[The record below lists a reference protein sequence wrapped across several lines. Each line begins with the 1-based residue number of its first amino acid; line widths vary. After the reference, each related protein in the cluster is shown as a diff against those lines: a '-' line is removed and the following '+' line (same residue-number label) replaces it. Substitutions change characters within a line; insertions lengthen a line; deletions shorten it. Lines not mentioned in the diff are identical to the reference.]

1 MDDLIR
7 HYRSADAGAQTSPP
21 HQQAIVRRFAERA
34 RSGRPVERV
43 LDLGSGR
50 GANLDT
56 LSDVGAVVVAAD
68 VSEEALLD
76 ARARRPDGMT
86 SVSPVVLPGE
96 VLPFADGSFE
106 LAVCTEV
113 LEHVPDLRGM
123 AAELERVTQ
132 SGGHLI
138 VSTPNY
144 WNVMGLVKRWRDWR
158 SGREDWD
165 PWHAHAGGLER
176 HMTARRLRRAFP
188 GCDVVESTGADYA
201 SALGIAWAPVRRR
214 VNRWLLLRPARV
226 RALRSFG
233 MQYYL
238 LLRKR

>member
-1 MDDLIR
+1 MDDLIQ
-7 HYRSADAGAQTSPP
+7 HYRGADAGAQTSPP
-21 HQQAIVRRFAERA
+21 HQQAIVRRFAQVA
-34 RSGRPVERV
+34 RSGRHAGCV

-50 GANLDT
+50 GANLHT
-56 LSDVGAVVVAAD
+56 LSAVGTLVVAAD

-76 ARARRPDGMT
+76 ARSRHPSERPT
-86 SVSPVVLPGE
+86 VAPVVLPGE
-96 VLPFADGSFE
+96 VLPFADGAFE

-123 AAELERVTQ
+123 AAELERVTR

-188 GCDVVESTGADYA
+188 DCDVVERTGADYA
-201 SALGIAWAPVRRR
+201 SALGIVWPPVRRR
-214 VNRWLLLRPARV
+214 VNRWLLLRPARIP
-226 RALRSFG
+226 ALRPFG

>member
-1 MDDLIR
+1 VDDLVR
-7 HYRSADAGAQTSPP
+7 HYREADAGAQTSPP
-21 HQQAIVRRFAERA
+21 HQQAIVGRLAEVA
-34 RSGRPVERV
+34 GAIRPIGCV

-50 GANLDT
+50 GANLHT
-56 LSDVGAVVVAAD
+56 LSAVGTVVVAAD

-76 ARARRPDGMT
+76 ARVRHPASREK
-86 SVSPVVLPGE
+86 VAAVVLPGE
-96 VLPFADGSFE
+96 SLPFADGSFE
-106 LAVCTEV
+106 LSVCTEV

-123 AAELERVTQ
+123 AAELERVTR

-188 GCDVVESTGADYA
+188 ACDVVESTGADYA
-201 SALGIAWAPVRRR
+201 SALGIAWAPLRRR
-214 VNRWLLLRPARV
+214 VNRWLLLRPARI
-226 RALRSFG
+226 RALRPFG